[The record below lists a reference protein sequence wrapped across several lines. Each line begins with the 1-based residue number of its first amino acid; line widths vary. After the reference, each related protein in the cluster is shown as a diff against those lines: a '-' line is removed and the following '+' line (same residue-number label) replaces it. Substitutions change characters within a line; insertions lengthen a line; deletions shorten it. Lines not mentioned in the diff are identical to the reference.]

1 MHELSLCQAI
11 AKTVSQRA
19 GDRDVARV
27 TVRIGHLRQ
36 VVPDALI
43 FSWEVLTAG
52 SSLDGSVL
60 DVEQVPATVE
70 CSGCAAVSRL
80 DLPVLVCATCGGHDV
95 TLLTGEEFM
104 LVSFEMATAPTN
116 EPQQGYGHHGGAPP
130 EAQEVRDGTVPP
142 PR

>member
-11 AKTVSQRA
+11 ARTVSQRA
-19 GDRDVARV
+19 GERGVARV

-43 FSWEVLTAG
+43 FSWEILTAG
-52 SSLDGSVL
+52 SPLDGSIL

-70 CSGCAAVSRL
+70 CSGCAAVTRL
-80 DLPVLVCATCGGHDV
+80 DLPVLVCATCGSHDV

-104 LVSFEMATAPTN
+104 LVSFETATAPTD
-116 EPQQGYGHHGGAPP
+116 EPQQGYGHRGAPP
-130 EAQEVRDGTVPP
+130 EAQEVRDGTLPP